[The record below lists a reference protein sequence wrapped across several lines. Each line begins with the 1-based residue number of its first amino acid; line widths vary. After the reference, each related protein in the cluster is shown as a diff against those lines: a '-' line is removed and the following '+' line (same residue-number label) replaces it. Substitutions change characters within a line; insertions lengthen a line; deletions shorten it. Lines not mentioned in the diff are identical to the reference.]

1 MTPARHDGRSKTSRK
16 NLGENIPEAL
26 SAEGTTSIGVRL
38 PKGLLARVDAAAK
51 AAGMTRT
58 EWLRAAAEARLRE

>member
-1 MTPARHDGRSKTSRK
+1 MKDGRSKTSRR

-26 SAEGTTSIGVRL
+26 SPEGTTSIGVRL
-38 PKGLLARVDAAAK
+38 PKSLLTRVNAAAK

>member
-1 MTPARHDGRSKTSRK
+1 MTPARHDGRSKTSRA

-26 SAEGTTSIGVRL
+26 STEGTTSIGVRL

-51 AAGMTRT
+51 AADMTRT
-58 EWLRAAAEARLRE
+58 EWLRAAAEAHLRE